1 MAEFNFT
8 YAAGVTAQQALGFEF
23 AGQIWG
29 KHLNNGA
36 KINIHVGIDSSLNTT
51 RTLGGAIA
59 GFVAK
64 SKYDSFSKALR
75 EESDDQQEL
84 DAKVRLEGK
93 NYNFSRQSNGGE
105 IQNADKIDIT
115 RANAKALK
123 VINENDN
130 KLDGYIVLNSLG
142 GTTGATWN
150 YDYTRSSSIASNQV
164 DFLSTALH
172 EIGHILGFVSS
183 VDRHTSAN
191 TPTALTPMDLFR
203 GQTTG
208 AATNSH
214 HYAAYGQDTAFFFD
228 KQAGT
233 ILGNFAK
240 GADKARGG
248 DGAQTSHWV
257 EGQGLMDA
265 YLAKGERANITT
277 RDFQAFDLLG
287 WKIDTA
293 GLPANDYLV
302 KAKDSLAARFGWS
315 IPTLNSK
322 LTSGAFVPSTDKAN
336 DLNKLLEDSE
346 VYNWRRPGA
355 PPPPPP
361 TPQELAQ
368 LMSSLGLFD
377 TMVDPVEMLLESVNR
392 SATDLVTHTGTDR
405 NDNLTGQRKDDLLVG
420 NNGDDRLSGGRG
432 NDVLWG
438 GQGDDQLW
446 GGKGNDVLCGGL
458 GDDQLW
464 GGKGQDIFTL
474 EINSG
479 FDVVADFRDG
489 QDVIK
494 LSSGLELGQLSIV
507 QQGRN
512 TLIQSEGQSLMLLSN
527 VRADRITA
535 ADFLA

>member
-8 YAAGVTAQQALGFEF
+8 YAAGVTAQQALGFEV

-29 KHLNNGA
+29 KHLNNDA
-36 KINIHVGIDSSLNTT
+36 TINIHVGIDASLNTT

-59 GFVAK
+59 GFVPK

-75 EESDDQQEL
+75 EESDDQQEI
-84 DAKVRLEGK
+84 DIKVKLEGK
-93 NYNFSRQSNGGE
+93 NYNFSRQGNGSG
-105 IQNADKIDIT
+105 IQNAATIDIT

-123 VINENDN
+123 TINEKDN
-130 KLDGYIVLNSLG
+130 KLDGYVVLSSLG

-150 YDYTRSSSIASNQV
+150 YDYARTGAIASNQV

-183 VDRHTSAN
+183 VDRHTNAN
-191 TPTALTPMDLFR
+191 APAALTPMDLFR

-208 AATNSH
+208 TATNSN
-214 HYAAYGQDTAFFFD
+214 HYAAYGQDTAFFYD

-240 GADKARGG
+240 GADTTRGG

-265 YLAKGERANITT
+265 YLTKGERANITT
-277 RDFQAFDLLG
+277 RDLQAFDLLG
-287 WKIDTA
+287 WKVDSSA
-293 GLPANDYLV
+293 LPLSDSLV
-302 KAKDSLAARFGWS
+302 KAKDALAAHFGWS

-322 LTSGAFVPSTDKAN
+322 LISGAFVPSTDKAN

-392 SATDLVTHTGTDR
+392 SATDLVTKTGTDN
-405 NDNLTGQRKDDLLVG
+405 NDKLTGQRKDDLLVG
-420 NNGDDRLSGGRG
+420 NNGNDRLSGGRG

-438 GQGDDQLW
+438 GQGNDWLSGDR
-446 GGKGNDVLCGGL
+446 GNDVLCGGL
-458 GDDQLW
+458 GDDRLS
-464 GGKGQDIFTL
+464 GGKGRDIFTL

-479 FDVVADFRDG
+479 FDVVTDFQNG

-512 TLIQSEGQSLMLLSN
+512 SVIQFEGQSLMLLSN
-527 VRADRITA
+527 VRAERITA
-535 ADFLA
+535 ADFLV

>member
-59 GFVAK
+59 GFVPK
-64 SKYDSFSKALR
+64 SNYSSFSRSLR
-75 EESDDQQEL
+75 EESDDQQEI
-84 DAKVRLEGK
+84 DTKTKLESTT
-93 NYNFSRQSNGGE
+93 YNFSRNSDGSATQSS
-105 IQNADKIDIT
+105 DKIDVT

-123 VINENDN
+123 IITEDDS
-130 KLDGYIVLNSLG
+130 KLDGYIVLSSLG
-142 GTTGATWN
+142 GTTGATWS

-183 VDRHTSAN
+183 VDRHTSA
-191 TPTALTPMDLFR
+191 TAPAALTPMDLFR
-203 GQTTG
+203 GKTTG
-208 AATNSH
+208 TTGNAS
-214 HYAAYGQDTAFFFD
+214 HYAAYGQTTSFFSD

-240 GADKARGG
+240 GADTTRGG
-248 DGAQTSHWV
+248 DGAQTSHWT

-287 WKIDTA
+287 WKIETA
-293 GLPANDYLV
+293 GLSTNDYLV

-322 LTSGAFVPSTDKAN
+322 LTSGAFVPSTNRAN
-336 DLNKLLEDSE
+336 DLNTLLTDSE

-377 TMVDPVEMLLESVNR
+377 TMVDPVELLLESVNR